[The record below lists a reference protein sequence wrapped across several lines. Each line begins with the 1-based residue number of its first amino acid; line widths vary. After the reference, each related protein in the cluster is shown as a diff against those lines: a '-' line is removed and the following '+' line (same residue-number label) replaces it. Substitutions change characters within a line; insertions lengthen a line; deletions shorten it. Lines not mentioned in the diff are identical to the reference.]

1 MGRPSGRVQGL
12 TAGGG
17 GMRAG
22 GMGTWWD
29 PRRGD
34 GQAAGGG
41 GVGVAG
47 GRAQRVWDLQAF
59 LVILAA
65 GAVPA
70 REGQWGQSAPHSSRL
85 LICF

>member
-1 MGRPSGRVQGL
+1 MS
-12 TAGGG
+12 
-17 GMRAG
+17 
-22 GMGTWWD
+22 
-29 PRRGD
+29 RRRR
-34 GQAAGGG
+34 
-41 GVGVAG
+41 VAG

-70 REGQWGQSAPHSSRL
+70 REVQWGQSAPPSSRL